1 MQKYPAGQ
9 VISGYDPSKAP
20 SIAIPK
26 AEHMQIPTIKGEYT
40 GSARDLL
47 AKDISDLRKYTKVPS
62 SAIKE
67 LIALN
72 KSRFPSVFSK

>member
-1 MQKYPAGQ
+1 MKGQ
-9 VISGYDPSKAP
+9 YN
-20 SIAIPK
+20 
-26 AEHMQIPTIKGEYT
+26 

-47 AKDISDLRKYTKVPS
+47 AKDVRDLRKHTNTPS

-72 KSRFPSVFSK
+72 KEMFPKSFEK